1 MSETESMN
9 LKAVLDALEDG
20 IYIINADYV
29 IEFMNKAMIETFGE
43 GMGKKC
49 HSVIHGCQEPCPWCS
64 GEKVW
69 QGETSRQEILV
80 PKVGKVYEVTEFP
93 LKNAD
98 RSFSKLTVYRDVTAS
113 RAHEQKLK
121 TTEESFRSLFEHV
134 GCGVF
139 LSTRQ
144 GRFADANRALLSMLG
159 YEDKDEFLAMDIL
172 KDLYMRPED
181 RKAFQERIERDG
193 SVLDH
198 EVVFRKKDGSPISV
212 LLTSHVVR
220 DAEGKVVG
228 YEGII
233 TDRTQQKRMEREL
246 RRATIFM
253 GKLIQSSP
261 NAIMSADMKGD
272 ILVWNKGAEELL
284 GYRAEDVIGKMN
296 IVKVYPEG
304 MAKEVMKMLRSP
316 DHGGKGVLRSFHL
329 VAVNKDGR
337 ELDANLSA
345 AIIYSEEGREVATV
359 GIMADLGERM
369 KMEHKLRRIQE
380 QLLQSEKLAAMGR
393 LTSQIAHELN
403 NPLYG
408 IMNTLELLKTEIPPT
423 SRRRKILEMALS
435 ETIRLTDMLRKML
448 IFSKPDQEERRA
460 TDLNVI
466 LDEILLLYG
475 KQLSEYS
482 VKVAISFE
490 EGLPKVF
497 ASRNQLRQVF
507 LNMIT
512 NARDAMPEGGV
523 LSFRTFSA
531 DGFVCVEVSDT
542 GTGIKEE
549 HRDKIFEA
557 FFTTKD
563 SIKGVGL
570 GLSVCYG
577 FIRDH
582 GGDIKVSGKPGEG
595 TTFTV
600 MLPVMDEGG
609 EKMP

>member
-1 MSETESMN
+1 
-9 LKAVLDALEDG
+9 
-20 IYIINADYV
+20 
-29 IEFMNKAMIETFGE
+29 
-43 GMGKKC
+43 
-49 HSVIHGCQEPCPWCS
+49 
-64 GEKVW
+64 
-69 QGETSRQEILV
+69 
-80 PKVGKVYEVTEFP
+80 
-93 LKNAD
+93 
-98 RSFSKLTVYRDVTAS
+98 
-113 RAHEQKLK
+113 
-121 TTEESFRSLFEHV
+121 
-134 GCGVF
+134 
-139 LSTRQ
+139 
-144 GRFADANRALLSMLG
+144 
-159 YEDKDEFLAMDIL
+159 
-172 KDLYMRPED
+172 
-181 RKAFQERIERDG
+181 
-193 SVLDH
+193 
-198 EVVFRKKDGSPISV
+198 
-212 LLTSHVVR
+212 
-220 DAEGKVVG
+220 
-228 YEGII
+228 
-233 TDRTQQKRMEREL
+233 
-246 RRATIFM
+246 
-253 GKLIQSSP
+253 
-261 NAIMSADMKGD
+261 
-272 ILVWNKGAEELL
+272 
-284 GYRAEDVIGKMN
+284 
-296 IVKVYPEG
+296 
-304 MAKEVMKMLRSP
+304 
-316 DHGGKGVLRSFHL
+316 
-329 VAVNKDGR
+329 
-337 ELDANLSA
+337 
-345 AIIYSEEGREVATV
+345 
-359 GIMADLGERM
+359 
-369 KMEHKLRRIQE
+369 MEHKLRRIQE

-408 IMNTLELLKTEIPPT
+408 IMNTLELLKTEIPPA

-435 ETIRLTDMLRKML
+435 ETVRLTDMLRKML

-490 EGLPKVF
+490 EGLPRVF

-542 GTGIKEE
+542 GTGIKDE

-600 MLPVMDEGG
+600 MLPVMDEESRPVDTGS
-609 EKMP
+609 